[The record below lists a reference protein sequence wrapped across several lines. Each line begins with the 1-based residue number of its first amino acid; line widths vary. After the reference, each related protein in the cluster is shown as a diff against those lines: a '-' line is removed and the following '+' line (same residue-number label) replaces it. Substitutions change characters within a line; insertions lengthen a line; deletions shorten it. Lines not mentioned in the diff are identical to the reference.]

1 MKEYYFIKKE
11 LENII
16 NDNEFKYD
24 GNCISIYDLKNII
37 DIELEEL
44 FYVLN
49 SVETITK
56 EMNKKRSNIIN
67 KLLKKEYLNPLKT
80 FEFYTEQNI
89 QKIKFY
95 FENETP
101 LIICKENN
109 KDKIFFETIVSE
121 EKQKFIKDNLLFIIN
136 SLNIIEYYKEKYNF
150 EISHNNIKCKNSKQI
165 INYNIINVILN
176 ISNKTNISI
185 TSIKELEPTFNKEWL
200 TKEKLSTYTN
210 KNMIDILKRI
220 SININELNPLYKNI
234 IYKTLLNK
242 KRKQKV
248 VND

>member
-16 NDNEFKYD
+16 NSEEIKYD
-24 GNCISIYDLKNII
+24 GTYISIYDLKNII

-44 FYVLN
+44 FNVLN
-49 SVETITK
+49 SVETLTEEI
-56 EMNKKRSNIIN
+56 NKKRKNIIN
-67 KLLKKEYLNPLKT
+67 KILKKEELNKVQT
-80 FEFYTEQNI
+80 FEFYTEKNI

-101 LIICKENN
+101 LIVCKENN
-109 KDKIFFETIVSE
+109 KDKIFFETIISE
-121 EKQKFIKDNLLFIIN
+121 EKQKLIKDNLVYIIN

-150 EISHNNIKCKNSKQI
+150 EISENNIKIENSKQVFT
-165 INYNIINVILN
+165 YNIINIILN

-220 SININELNPLYKNI
+220 PININELNPLYKNI

-242 KRKQKV
+242 KKKTKK
-248 VND
+248 